1 MNKEWLCRQ
10 PTEKVFL
17 SNAVLQWMKGKV
29 QLDTTILLI
38 QAFTMGPL
46 VAVAVPEMITI
57 YKQDGYV
64 LCTSEMFMFILWDEV
79 HELLCP

>member
-29 QLDTTILLI
+29 QLDTTILLM

-46 VAVAVPEMITI
+46 VQVSDLKHISSVFFIKKFSAGEEM
-57 YKQDGYV
+57 
-64 LCTSEMFMFILWDEV
+64 
-79 HELLCP
+79 